1 MRDHIRLPGG
11 KIINDYYRIEAPDYV
26 IVHARGRDGRILMER
41 HYKQCLGR
49 VILTSPAGGI
59 DPGETPLKAAKREL
73 LEETGYAA
81 GQWKYGGA
89 FNIDGT
95 RGICKAH
102 IFLAENLS
110 IMADPRLDD
119 MENHE
124 IVFLS
129 MDEITS
135 AFQNM
140 DIVLMPDLATLAMVT
155 NSLFTSL
162 FVECVE

>member
-1 MRDHIRLPGG
+1 MRDHIRLPSGR
-11 KIINDYYRIEAPDYV
+11 IINDYYRIEAPDGV
-26 IVHARGRDGRILMER
+26 IVHATGRDGRILMER
-41 HYKQCLGR
+41 HYKQSVGR

-59 DPGETPLKAAKREL
+59 NPGETPLAAAKREL

-89 FNIDGT
+89 FGIDGT

-102 IFLAENLS
+102 IFLAEDLC
-110 IMADPRLDD
+110 IEADPHLDD

-124 IVFLS
+124 LVFLS
-129 MDEITS
+129 MDEIIS
-135 AFQNM
+135 AFENM
-140 DIVLMPDLATLAMVT
+140 EIVLIPDLAILAMVT
-155 NSLFTSL
+155 NRSFTPL

>member
-11 KIINDYYRIEAPDYV
+11 RIINDYYRIEAPDYV
-26 IVHARGRDGRILMER
+26 IIHARFRDGRILMER

-49 VILTSPAGGI
+49 VILTSPAGSI
-59 DPGETPLKAAKREL
+59 DPGETLLKAAKREL

-89 FNIDGT
+89 FNVDGT
-95 RGICKAH
+95 RGICKPH
-102 IFLAENLS
+102 VFLSENLS
-110 IMADPRLDD
+110 IVADPHLDD

-129 MDEITS
+129 MDEIIS
-135 AFQNM
+135 AFQSK
-140 DIVLMPDLATLAMVT
+140 DIILIPDLATLAMVT
-155 NSLFTSL
+155 SSLFAPL
-162 FVECVE
+162 FMECFE